1 MNRSTF
7 AKLLERDGHKCLH
20 CGTTEGLVPQH
31 RKNRGMG
38 GSKLR
43 DVPSNQIVL
52 CSGFNGLIEADA
64 TAASV
69 AIAYGWKV
77 EGLDAWELIPV
88 YDVTAQGWF
97 VLDDQYNRLAVTS
110 GDYQNG

>member
-1 MNRSTF
+1 MRRRDF
-7 AKLLERDGHKCLH
+7 DRLLERDGGKCMH
-20 CGTTEGLVPQH
+20 CGTTEGLIPQH

-43 DVPSNQIVL
+43 DVPSNLIVL
-52 CSGFNGLIEADA
+52 CSFFNDLIEIDA

-97 VLDDQYNRLAVTS
+97 VLDNHFNRLAVSS
-110 GDYQNG
+110 GEHL